1 MKGLILAAGR
11 GTRLRPLTHTRP
23 KPVIRVAGRPI
34 LHYGL
39 ENLLQ
44 AGIEEIGVVVS
55 PETEKDIREA
65 LSGYH
70 VRYILQEEPQ
80 GLAHAVAVARDFLG
94 QSPFVLYLGDNL
106 FQKGIARFFQAF
118 TPGVSAVIALVRVEN
133 PSSFGVAVLEG
144 ERIVR
149 LLEKPK
155 EPPSNLAV
163 AGVYVFTPE
172 VLEVIEGLK
181 PSARGE
187 YEITDAIQG
196 LIDRG
201 KRVVGVEVEGW
212 WKDTGRPQDLLD
224 ANRLILEELEPRVEG
239 EVVESQLTGR
249 VVVEKGARVRKSTV
263 IGPAFIGEGAVVE
276 GAYIGPF
283 TSLGPGAKVVRSEVE
298 YSILEDHAILEDV
311 ALRLQESI
319 LGVGAQV
326 KNRDGL
332 PRAHRLILGDLSQ
345 VELA

>member
-201 KRVVGVEVEGW
+201 KRVVGVEV
-212 WKDTGRPQDLLD
+212 
-224 ANRLILEELEPRVEG
+224 
-239 EVVESQLTGR
+239 
-249 VVVEKGARVRKSTV
+249 
-263 IGPAFIGEGAVVE
+263 
-276 GAYIGPF
+276 
-283 TSLGPGAKVVRSEVE
+283 
-298 YSILEDHAILEDV
+298 
-311 ALRLQESI
+311 
-319 LGVGAQV
+319 
-326 KNRDGL
+326 
-332 PRAHRLILGDLSQ
+332 
-345 VELA
+345 